1 MSNHSKTPKLEQYFM
16 ALTKAEASD
25 LHLKAG
31 HPPHIRKSSQLTASS
46 APPMTSDTI
55 LDMAR
60 EIFNEEQA
68 EKFEKFGSV
77 DLAWEIEGGDRFRV
91 NVFRQRGRISLAAR
105 RVTRNVPN
113 FTQLHLPPI
122 MEKVANVHQG
132 LVLLSGPT
140 GSGKSTTIAAML
152 NHINKTRA
160 CHIVTVEDP
169 IEYLFE
175 DEMSLI
181 NQREIGVDVD
191 NFPDALKYL
200 MRQDPDV
207 VLIGEMRD
215 PATFSAALQAAET
228 GHLVFG
234 TVHASSSSQ
243 TIGRIMDLFAP
254 ESRERARNSLALNLQ
269 AIICQRLLPSIGE
282 GIDRVPTVDILLANA
297 IVRKLLIEGRDAE
310 LPDVIR
316 AHESDGMLSF
326 TESLFQLVE
335 NELVEP
341 KVAIA
346 AAPNADELRM
356 RMKGI
361 KTSQGGIIR

>member
-1 MSNHSKTPKLEQYFM
+1 MKNRPNTPKLEQYFE
-16 ALTKAEASD
+16 ALTKQDASD

-31 HPPHIRKSSQLTASS
+31 QPPHVRKSSKLMPASG
-46 APPMTSDTI
+46 PPMTSEAI
-55 LDMAR
+55 LEMAQ
-60 EIFNEEQA
+60 EIFTPEQA
-68 EKFEKFGSV
+68 EKFERHGSI
-77 DLAWEIEGGDRFRV
+77 DLAFEIEGGDRFRV
-91 NVFRQRGRISLAAR
+91 NVFLQRGRASLAAR
-105 RVTRNVPN
+105 RVTRNIPD
-113 FTQLHLPPI
+113 FEQLHLPDTMSKI
-122 MEKVANVHQG
+122 ANVHQG

-140 GSGKSTTIAAML
+140 GSGKSTTIASML
-152 NHINKTRA
+152 QYINRSRA
-160 CHIVTVEDP
+160 CHIVTIEDP

-175 DEMSLI
+175 DEKSLI
-181 NQREIGVDVD
+181 NQREIGVDVE

-215 PATFSAALQAAET
+215 PATFTAALQAAET

-243 TIGRIMDLFAP
+243 TIGRIMDLFTP
-254 ESRERARNSLALNLQ
+254 DSRERARNSLALNLQ
-269 AIICQRLLPSIGE
+269 AIVCQRLLPSIADD
-282 GIDRVPTVDILLANA
+282 IDRVPTVDILLANP
-297 IVRKLLIEGRDAE
+297 IVRKLLMEGRDAE

-316 AHESDGMLSF
+316 AHENDGMLSF
-326 TESLFQLVE
+326 TESLHQLVE
-335 NELVEP
+335 AELVEP

-346 AAPNADELRM
+346 AAPNPDELRM